1 MKYQYGTVE
10 IEMSVFMDDIAAV
23 GTADDIK
30 KEIQNCSRME
40 IEKKM
45 IYGLKKTKYIVINK
59 GKESKKVIEERVKE
73 RLVQET
79 YIYK

>member
-45 IYGLKKTKYIVINK
+45 IYGLKKTKYILINK